1 MIRLLIQR
9 FSDNPFGGELEEK
22 GEFESLRKAID
33 AAKAFINDL
42 TVETVIL
49 HGGGKQYIRL
59 K

>member
-22 GEFESLRKAID
+22 GNFESLSEAID
-33 AAKAFINDL
+33 TAKSFINDI

-49 HGGGKQYIRL
+49 YGGGRQYIRL